1 MANSLA
7 MPVRRIRPHVGVVA
21 VVALVAT
28 TACHKESPA
37 PAEGP
42 PEEHASAAQAASLP
56 APASEFHESAFELS
70 VRSSDSYAVGKPA
83 SLDIVLVPKGG
94 YHTNDKYPYKLKLEP
109 GAGVKF
115 PSEVVTKDAVTLEP
129 MRATMKVDL
138 VPQTAGA
145 QQVSGQFSFSVC
157 SAERCLVEK
166 RDVTT
171 TIRVN

>member
-1 MANSLA
+1 M
-7 MPVRRIRPHVGVVA
+7 RWIRPHLGVAA
-21 VVALVAT
+21 VVLLVAAQ
-28 TACHKESPA
+28 ACHKSSPSPA
-37 PAEGP
+37 EAPAGGS
-42 PEEHASAAQAASLP
+42 ASAAQSASAP
-56 APASEFHESAFELS
+56 GPASEFHEDTFDLS
-70 VRSSDSYAVGKPA
+70 VRPSDSYTAGKPG

-94 YHTNDKYPYKLKLEP
+94 YHTNDKYPYKLKLES

-138 VPQTAGA
+138 VPEAAGA

-157 SAERCLVEK
+157 SADRCLVEK

>member
-1 MANSLA
+1 M
-7 MPVRRIRPHVGVVA
+7 RWIRPHLGVAAVA
-21 VVALVAT
+21 SLVA
-28 TACHKESPA
+28 ACHKESPS

-42 PEEHASAAQAASLP
+42 AEEAASASQPASAP
-56 APASEFHESAFELS
+56 APASEFHETAFDLT
-70 VRSSDSYAVGKPA
+70 VRPNESYVAGKSG
-83 SLDIVLVPKGG
+83 SLDIVLMPKGG

-138 VPQTAGA
+138 VPQVAGV